1 MREPAPAGAPGATA
15 WKRNRSLDGDID
27 ALDVPMTLLW
37 ILAFAVL
44 GSVGAV
50 AGAATVLLVP
60 EKTRATLIPYLI
72 SYATGALLGAALL
85 GLLPEAIEQGEI
97 TPSLGT
103 VLAGL
108 LAFFVLERL
117 LIWRHCHVEGPCEV
131 HGTTGYLILVGDAM
145 HNFADGAVIAATFMS
160 SVPLGIATGIAVI
173 AHELPQ
179 EVGDFAILLDNG
191 FTRMR
196 ALKWNLI
203 SGSTTIPGALLAY
216 AGLQQMPRFNTTILA
231 LSAASFLYIGLAD
244 LVPGLHRRI
253 GAETGL
259 GQLFLILAG
268 VGTIVLLRA
277 HHG

>member
-1 MREPAPAGAPGATA
+1 MF
-15 WKRNRSLDGDID
+15 
-27 ALDVPMTLLW
+27 LLFPES
-37 ILAFAVL
+37 IRAR
-44 GSVGAV
+44 
-50 AGAATVLLVP
+50 LVP
-60 EKTRATLIPYLI
+60 FLV
-72 SYATGALLGAALL
+72 SYATGTLLGASLL
-85 GLLPEAIEQGEI
+85 GLLPRAIEQGGLM
-97 TPSLGT
+97 PSLGA

-108 LAFFVLERL
+108 VGFFVLERL
-117 LIWRHCHVEGPCEV
+117 LIWRHCHSEGVCEV
-131 HGTTGYLILVGDAM
+131 HGVTGQLILVGDAL
-145 HNFADGAVIAATFMS
+145 HNFVDGAVIAAAFMS

-191 FTRMR
+191 FTRLR

-216 AGLQQMPRFNTTILA
+216 VGLQQLPHFYATILA

-244 LVPGLHRRI
+244 LIPGLHRRI

-268 VGTIVLLRA
+268 VGTILMVRMNQE
-277 HHG
+277 

>member
-1 MREPAPAGAPGATA
+1 
-15 WKRNRSLDGDID
+15 
-27 ALDVPMTLLW
+27 MTLIW
-37 ILAFAVL
+37 ILGFALL
-44 GSVGAV
+44 GSIGAV
-50 AGAATVLLVP
+50 SAAASFMLFPKGVREQLVP
-60 EKTRATLIPYLI
+60 FLV
-72 SYATGALLGAALL
+72 SYATGTLLGAALL
-85 GLLPEAIEQGEI
+85 GLLPEAIEQGGL
-97 TPSLGT
+97 TSSLGT

-117 LIWRHCHVEGPCEV
+117 LIWRHCHAEGPCEV
-131 HGTTGYLILVGDAM
+131 HGTAGYLILVGDAM
-145 HNFADGAVIAATFMS
+145 HNFVDGAVIAAAFMS

-216 AGLQQMPRFNTTILA
+216 AGLQQMPQFNTAILA

-244 LVPGLHRRI
+244 LIPGLHRRI

-268 VGTIVLLRA
+268 IGTIVLLRA
-277 HHG
+277 HYG

>member
-1 MREPAPAGAPGATA
+1 M
-15 WKRNRSLDGDID
+15 
-27 ALDVPMTLLW
+27 
-37 ILAFAVL
+37 
-44 GSVGAV
+44 
-50 AGAATVLLVP
+50 
-60 EKTRATLIPYLI
+60 
-72 SYATGALLGAALL
+72 
-85 GLLPEAIEQGEI
+85 
-97 TPSLGT
+97 
-103 VLAGL
+103 
-108 LAFFVLERL
+108 
-117 LIWRHCHVEGPCEV
+117 
-131 HGTTGYLILVGDAM
+131 HGTAGQLILVGDAL
-145 HNFADGAVIAATFMS
+145 HNFVDGAVIAAAFMS

-216 AGLQQMPRFNTTILA
+216 IGLQQAPQLNAAILA

-268 VGTIVLLRA
+268 VGTILILRIYQE
-277 HHG
+277 